1 MQQNLKFT
9 NREGQTLAGV
19 LHAPDVAPPRA
30 SAVFAHCFT
39 CTKNIKAA
47 VRIAD
52 ALAGE
57 GFAVLRFDFTGLGQ
71 SEGDFSETRFSS
83 NVDDLVDA
91 AEFMS
96 GRDQPPALLIG
107 HSLGGT
113 AVLAAAHE
121 IESVEAVAT
130 IAAPADPEH
139 VLNLLDHKVE
149 KIENEGSARAEL
161 GGQPVRISKA
171 FIDDVRTRS
180 VSDNLGSLRKALL
193 VMHSPVD
200 DIVSIDEAARIYRQA
215 LHPKSFVSL
224 DDADHLLSRDRD
236 ARYAARVL
244 AAWAGRYIKDE
255 AVSPPQARFVE
266 NAAVVDGRRDDGF
279 LVSIN
284 ANGFP
289 MLGDEPPGQGGSG
302 RGPSPYNL
310 LASALASCTVM
321 TLNFFARREKIP
333 LERAEATVRH
343 ERIHAED
350 CAECEKKSGRI
361 EHFTRTISLRGDL
374 DDSHRQLLLKIADRC
389 PVHRTLENDAHIST
403 TLEEDG

>member
-9 NREGQTLAGV
+9 NREGRTLAGV
-19 LHAPDVAPPRA
+19 LHAPDAAPPRA

-39 CTKNIKAA
+39 CTKNIRAA
-47 VRIAD
+47 VRIAE
-52 ALAGE
+52 ALAAE

-139 VLNLLDHKVE
+139 VLNLLGDKID
-149 KIENEGSARAEL
+149 KIEDEGSARAEL
-161 GGQPVRISKA
+161 GGQAVRISKA

-200 DIVSIDEAARIYRQA
+200 ETVSIDEAGRIYRQA

-255 AVSPPQARFVE
+255 AVSPPPARFVE
-266 NAAVVDGRRDDGF
+266 KAAVVNGRRDDGF

-289 MLGDEPPGQGGSG
+289 LLGDEPADQGGSG

-310 LASALASCTVM
+310 LAAALASCTVM

-333 LERAEATVRH
+333 LEQAEATVRH
-343 ERIHAED
+343 ERIHAKD
-350 CAECEKKSGRI
+350 CAECRKKSGRI
-361 EHFTRTISLRGDL
+361 EHFTRTISLRGEL
-374 DDSHRQLLLKIADRC
+374 DDSHRELLLKIADRC
-389 PVHRTLENDAHIST
+389 PVHRTLENEAHIST
-403 TLEEDG
+403 TLEKDG